1 MRWIILLLIAT
12 TCAVTDATPAAAQLT
27 GMYRLTRVQEQALPA
42 MSPDEDNVILMDAFL
57 VLRED
62 GRYAF
67 GILANHWM
75 DNRIEN
81 RQAAGS
87 YLVEGDTLIL
97 QPDSV
102 ADVVRWT
109 FLREAETLTVT
120 DEHEHSFVFTRQPGG
135 PAPPRA
141 SEGPRRGM
149 GATAGR
155 AEKPE

>member
-1 MRWIILLLIAT
+1 MRWIILLLIAMA
-12 TCAVTDATPAAAQLT
+12 CAAADATPAAAQLP
-27 GMYRLTRVQEQALPA
+27 GLYRLTRIQEQALPA
-42 MSPDEDNVILMDAFL
+42 MSPDEDNVIFMDAFL

-67 GILANHWM
+67 GILANHWI

-109 FLREAETLTVT
+109 FLREAETLAVK
-120 DEHEHSFVFTRQPGG
+120 DEHEHSFVFTRQQGG
-135 PAPPRA
+135 PAPPQA
-141 SEGPRRGM
+141 SEVPGRGI